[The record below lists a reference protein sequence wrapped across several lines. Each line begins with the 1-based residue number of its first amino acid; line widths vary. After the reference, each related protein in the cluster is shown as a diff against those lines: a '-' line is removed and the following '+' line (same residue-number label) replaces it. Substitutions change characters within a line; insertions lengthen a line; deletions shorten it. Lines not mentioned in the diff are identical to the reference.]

1 MKIHM
6 IDLLSKLNSLFLGQ
20 LISVDIEGYIEKIS
34 EKAVIITIYS
44 CGILQ
49 GFIAYYNNDEK
60 KETAYLTMI
69 AIDPDNQGMGYGI
82 SLIDLSIKNLKK
94 EGFKKYQLE
103 VLKDNLKAINIYEE
117 FGFTKK
123 EDNGNTVIMEKYL

>member
-1 MKIHM
+1 MKIQM

-20 LISVDIEGYIEKIS
+20 LISVDIDGYIEKIS

-44 CGILQ
+44 CGNLK

-82 SLIDLSIKNLKK
+82 NLIDLSIKNLKK

>member
-1 MKIHM
+1 
-6 IDLLSKLNSLFLGQ
+6 
-20 LISVDIEGYIEKIS
+20 
-34 EKAVIITIYS
+34 
-44 CGILQ
+44 
-49 GFIAYYNNDEK
+49 
-60 KETAYLTMI
+60 MI